1 MPKSFGSRRKETTTD
16 LEEEGKGQDVEPS
29 PGRLDQGT
37 PETEQSGR
45 NNLLSPVV
53 SQVVKATLDET
64 HPDLSVGEPADE

>member
-16 LEEEGKGQDVEPS
+16 LEEEGKGQDVEP
-29 PGRLDQGT
+29 
-37 PETEQSGR
+37 PETEQSGC

-53 SQVVKATLDET
+53 SQVVKATLYET